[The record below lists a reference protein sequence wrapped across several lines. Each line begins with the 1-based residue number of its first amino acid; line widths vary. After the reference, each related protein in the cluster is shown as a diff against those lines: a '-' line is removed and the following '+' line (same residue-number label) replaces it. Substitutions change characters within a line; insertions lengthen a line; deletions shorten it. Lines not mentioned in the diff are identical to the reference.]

1 MYILDYI
8 GAEIRLAIAAYQVKK
23 DPIPDD
29 LSARLDFHF
38 ILDEYGEETL
48 RVLRDTLGYKDDAF
62 IAMAHAESID
72 ELIKERKSIEEIANA
87 ESLSI
92 EMVNRC
98 LQMIE
103 EYKAYRIHGIVP
115 EIAERE
121 TIGGPLDRKYFE
133 DLRYEVWYG
142 ENERPEHYINV
153 FDRAVIEEAK
163 RVHKAGFMITIFKD
177 KQDIPQNMEY
187 IELNNLYF
195 DQNTIERLDGRA
207 WETLRHIDDIFFIQ
221 NKFKY
226 GINGEELD
234 IDKLPVGYKTMLNV
248 LYYPDKVFSMKDCG
262 KRILE
267 ELYKFEKGHVC
278 SEYAMIPSYI
288 RAVAVQ
294 KKDDVEI
301 ISDRED
307 LEKWWKSEN

>member
-8 GAEIRLAIAAYQVKK
+8 GAEIRLAIAAYQAKK

-103 EYKAYRIHGIVP
+103 EYKAYKIHGIVP

-163 RVHKAGFMITIFKD
+163 RVHKAGSMITIFKD
-177 KQDIPQNMEY
+177 KQDIPQNMAY

-195 DQNTIERLDGRA
+195 DQNTIERVDGRA

-234 IDKLPVGYKTMLNV
+234 MDKLPVGYKTMLNV
-248 LYYPDKVFSMKDCG
+248 LY
-262 KRILE
+262 IQI
-267 ELYKFEKGHVC
+267 KFF
-278 SEYAMIPSYI
+278 
-288 RAVAVQ
+288 Q
-294 KKDDVEI
+294 
-301 ISDRED
+301 
-307 LEKWWKSEN
+307 

>member
-8 GAEIRLAIAAYQVKK
+8 GAEIRLAIAAYQAKK

-103 EYKAYRIHGIVP
+103 EYKAYKIHGIVP

-163 RVHKAGFMITIFKD
+163 RVHKAGSMITIFKD
-177 KQDIPQNMEY
+177 KQDIPQNMAY

-195 DQNTIERLDGRA
+195 DQNTIERVDGRA

-234 IDKLPVGYKTMLNV
+234 MDKLPVGYKTMLNV

-267 ELYKFEKGHVC
+267 ELYKFEKGM
-278 SEYAMIPSYI
+278 YAVNMP
-288 RAVAVQ
+288 
-294 KKDDVEI
+294 
-301 ISDRED
+301 
-307 LEKWWKSEN
+307 